1 MYLGVGSSISRCGQA
16 RRVPRGEIP
25 EEERMSTNEHRPET
39 IALHGGQSPDPTTN
53 ARAVPIYQTTSFVF
67 DDTEHAADLFALKQL
82 GNIYTRIMNP
92 TWSVLEQRLAQLEG
106 SGLVETPFAA
116 LALASGQAAVTYS
129 VLNVTRAGDNIVAVS
144 TLYGGTYNLFAHTL
158 PQYGIEVRFVDPD
171 RPEDLAQHVD
181 DKTRLVFAET
191 IGNPRLN
198 VVDIK
203 AWANAAHAAGLPL
216 AVDNTVPTPV
226 GCQVL
231 GLGADISIH
240 SLTKYIGGH
249 GTSIGGAIIDNG
261 SFDWAAQPDRFPGL
275 AKPDPSY
282 HGVVWT
288 DALGPSAFIGRART
302 VLLRNT
308 GAALSPFNAFLFL
321 QGVETLPLRME
332 RHNQNA
338 QAVAEHLSNHPQIRW
353 VNYPGLSNDP
363 YHEVAK
369 RTLRGGYGALVTFGI
384 DGGLEAGRTFI
395 EGLDLFS
402 HLANIGDAKSLA
414 IHPATTTHSQL
425 SEEELET
432 AGVTQDTVRLAVG
445 IEHIDDILGDVD
457 QALAKARQPVS
468 A

>member
-1 MYLGVGSSISRCGQA
+1 
-16 RRVPRGEIP
+16 
-25 EEERMSTNEHRPET
+25 MSTNGHRPET

-53 ARAVPIYQTTSFVF
+53 ARAVPIYQTTSFTF

-92 TWSVLEQRLAQLEG
+92 TWSVLEQRLAQLES

-171 RPEDLAQHVD
+171 RPQDLAQHVD

-203 AWANAAHAAGLPL
+203 AWADAAHAAGLPL

-231 GLGADISIH
+231 GLGADIAIH

-288 DALGPSAFIGRART
+288 DALGPSAYIGRART

-321 QGVETLPLRME
+321 QGIETLPLRME
-332 RHNQNA
+332 RHNQNT
-338 QAVAEHLSNHPQIRW
+338 QAVAEHLSTHPQVKW
-353 VNYPGLSNDP
+353 VNYPGLASDP
-363 YHEVAK
+363 YHEVAG

-395 EGLDLFS
+395 EGLGLFS

-457 QALAKARQPVS
+457 QALSKARQPVS